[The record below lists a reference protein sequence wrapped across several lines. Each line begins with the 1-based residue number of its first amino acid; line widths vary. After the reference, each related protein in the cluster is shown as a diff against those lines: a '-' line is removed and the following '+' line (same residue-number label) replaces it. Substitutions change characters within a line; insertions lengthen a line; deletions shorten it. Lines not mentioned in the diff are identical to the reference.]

1 MTEQPIEPMV
11 QEIADRL
18 AIEAVLTRYAWAL
31 DAREFDRLDEVFTP
45 DAELDYTTAGGIKGS
60 YPEVKAWLTKVLPYF
75 PAYQHLV
82 TNKEITIEG
91 DTATSRAGFYN
102 PMGHDRTDGTRV
114 YFHCGGEY
122 RDQLVRTPEGW
133 RIKNRFEQTIWV
145 DGEMPAT
152 LPG

>member
-1 MTEQPIEPMV
+1 MTEQPTEPMV

-31 DAREFDRLDEVFTP
+31 DTREFDRLDEVFTP

-60 YPEVKAWLTKVLPYF
+60 YPEVKAWLTKVLPFF

-82 TNKEITIEG
+82 TNQEITIDG

-122 RDQLVRTPEGW
+122 RDQLVRTSEGW
-133 RIKNRFEQTIWV
+133 RIKNRFEQTIWM

>member
-1 MTEQPIEPMV
+1 MTDQATD
-11 QEIADRL
+11 QALSEIADRL
-18 AIEAVLTRYAWAL
+18 AIEAVLSRYAWAL
-31 DAREFDRLDEVFTP
+31 DAKEFDKLDEVFTP

-60 YPEVKAWLTKVLPYF
+60 YPEVKAWLTKVLTF
-75 PAYQHLV
+75 FAAYQHLV
-82 TNKEITIEG
+82 TNKEITIDG

-102 PMGHDRTDGTRV
+102 PMGHDRADGTRA

-122 RDQLVRTPEGW
+122 RDQLVRTPDGW
-133 RIKNRFEQTIWV
+133 RIRNRFEQTIWM